1 MEMSENFTTRPS
13 NLSGANP
20 ASAKAAD
27 MVAQAAEAL
36 GVKGEQ
42 LKNLHELWNN
52 GWRRPAFTS
61 AITC

>member
-1 MEMSENFTTRPS
+1 MEMSENFTTRPN

-27 MVAQAAEAL
+27 MAAQAAEAL

-42 LKNLHELWNN
+42 LKNLQELWNN

-61 AITC
+61 AIIR